1 MYQADTIS
9 AIATAVGSSGI
20 GIIRMSGKD
29 AIRIADEI
37 FVPKNGSHVSAAESH
52 RALYGSVMDE
62 GGRVIDEV
70 LCLVMRTPHSYTKE
84 DVVELQCHGGSL
96 PLREILLR
104 TWGCGARPAEPGEFT
119 KRAFLNG
126 RIDLIQAEAVMDI
139 IKSRSEASLKMAV
152 RQQDGQLSKKI
163 KGLRRNLLDIVVNL
177 EAVIDYPEEDIEEI
191 TFNTVSEGMEKV
203 KQELEYLLKH
213 AHTGKILR

>member
-1 MYQADTIS
+1 
-9 AIATAVGSSGI
+9 
-20 GIIRMSGKD
+20 
-29 AIRIADEI
+29 
-37 FVPKNGSHVSAAESH
+37 
-52 RALYGSVMDE
+52 
-62 GGRVIDEV
+62 
-70 LCLVMRTPHSYTKE
+70 
-84 DVVELQCHGGSL
+84 
-96 PLREILLR
+96 
-104 TWGCGARPAEPGEFT
+104 
-119 KRAFLNG
+119 
-126 RIDLIQAEAVMDI
+126 MDI

-213 AHTGKILR
+213 AHTGKILREGRRQ

>member
-62 GGRVIDEV
+62 GGRVIDEA

-84 DVVELQCHGGSL
+84 DVVELQCHG
-96 PLREILLR
+96 
-104 TWGCGARPAEPGEFT
+104 
-119 KRAFLNG
+119 
-126 RIDLIQAEAVMDI
+126 
-139 IKSRSEASLKMAV
+139 
-152 RQQDGQLSKKI
+152 
-163 KGLRRNLLDIVVNL
+163 
-177 EAVIDYPEEDIEEI
+177 
-191 TFNTVSEGMEKV
+191 
-203 KQELEYLLKH
+203 
-213 AHTGKILR
+213 